1 MTTQSLP
8 RWLIPRLPFFYGW
21 VILGCACCAGL
32 SRQGGAVATLS
43 VFVSPMT
50 AEFGWSR
57 TAISGAVSLG
67 GLLAA
72 VAAPWLGR
80 LLDREGA
87 RLVLCVAIL
96 TTGLANLALSLTGSL
111 WMFYVLFCVARMNF
125 AGPFDL
131 GIYGAVNSWF
141 IARRS
146 LANAIASVGQM
157 TGLVVLP
164 MIGSLAMLTGGWRA
178 GWLAI
183 GTTVLVVG
191 FVPAFLLMVRSPE
204 DAGLVPD
211 GVRRIPAGT
220 MARAIRSE
228 PVFTRAQ
235 AIRTRSFWLLTLF
248 TLLAYPVQ
256 AGVSLHQAPFL
267 IERGLSPPVA
277 ASVVSFFS
285 LLSGIGSFGFG
296 VLPRRVTAR
305 WKLVLTG
312 LLLCIGASLYQPVH
326 GAASGYFAATF
337 FGLGV
342 GGLLVMLPIA
352 WADYF
357 GRGNYGAIRGVAL
370 TGQVLAQASGPL
382 LSGVLRDATG
392 GYETSLAC
400 FAVLS
405 GLSMLAALMAT
416 PPAVPRTGR

>member
-1 MTTQSLP
+1 
-8 RWLIPRLPFFYGW
+8 
-21 VILGCACCAGL
+21 
-32 SRQGGAVATLS
+32 
-43 VFVSPMT
+43 
-50 AEFGWSR
+50 
-57 TAISGAVSLG
+57 
-67 GLLAA
+67 
-72 VAAPWLGR
+72 
-80 LLDREGA
+80 
-87 RLVLCVAIL
+87 
-96 TTGLANLALSLTGSL
+96 
-111 WMFYVLFCVARMNF
+111 MFYLLFCIARMNF

-141 IARRS
+141 ITRRS

-164 MIGSLAMLTGGWRA
+164 LIGSLAMLTGGWRE

-191 FVPAFLLMVRSPE
+191 FVPAFLLMVRSP
-204 DAGLVPD
+204 GGRRPD
-211 GVRRIPAGT
+211 SRRGT
-220 MARAIRSE
+220 PQHHRPRARARPPE
-228 PVFTRAQ
+228 PVSPAPR
-235 AIRTRSFWLLTLF
+235 RSDESFWLLTLF

-256 AGVSLHQAPFL
+256 AGVSLHQATFL
-267 IERGLSPPVA
+267 IERGFSAPVA

-285 LLSGIGSFGFG
+285 LMSGIGSFGFG

-312 LLLCIGASLYQPVH
+312 MLLCIGASLYQPVH
-326 GAASGYFAATF
+326 SVATGYLAATF

-357 GRGNYGAIRGVAL
+357 GRGNYGAIRGVAFN
-370 TGQVLAQASGPL
+370 GQVLAQASGPL

-392 GYETSLAC
+392 GYEASLAC

-405 GLSMLAALMAT
+405 GLSMLAALLAS
-416 PPAVPRTGR
+416 PPAAPQAIVDVRQTPG